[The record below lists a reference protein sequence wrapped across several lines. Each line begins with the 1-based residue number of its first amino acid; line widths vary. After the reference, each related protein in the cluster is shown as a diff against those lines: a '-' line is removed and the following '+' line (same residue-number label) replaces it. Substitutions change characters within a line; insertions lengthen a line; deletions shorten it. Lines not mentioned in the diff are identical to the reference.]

1 MVVVHEELPKIVV
14 FSLHLRRLNSLSVFA
29 VHGVVLVFLKLRGT
43 LTQPVAV
50 FSNLSSTVFHTKDQ
64 I

>member
-1 MVVVHEELPKIVV
+1 MVV